1 MFLPVTSYSI
11 VGAAPWPALLPVP
24 VTAVLTAS
32 PQVKAV
38 RPVLLLLI
46 HLMCFMLIGLAALGR
61 WRFGL

>member
-11 VGAAPWPALLPVP
+11 VGATPWPALLPVP
-24 VTAVLTAS
+24 VIAVLTAR
-32 PQVKAV
+32 PQVRVV

-46 HLMCFMLIGLAALGR
+46 HLVCFMLIGLAALGR

>member
-24 VTAVLTAS
+24 VTAVLTAR
-32 PQVKAV
+32 PQVRAV
-38 RPVLLLLI
+38 RPALLLLI
-46 HLMCFMLIGLAALGR
+46 HLMCFMLIGPAALGR